1 MPWYVRKGIKILVG
15 NRMTHNPIT
24 IGPDVSIAEAMESMK
39 EKKVHRFPVVNKK
52 NKLIGIVTYRDIIHA
67 TPSSATSLSMWEISY
82 LLAKVKVKEVMS
94 KNIIFATEDMPIE
107 EAALRLSDNAIG
119 GLPVLR
125 DEKLIGIITESDL
138 FRIFL
143 EIFGAR
149 RKGIR
154 LTVMV
159 PYVKGSMARLTSA
172 ITDVGGLIIAFD
184 TFEGNDSS
192 NWGATIKVNEVR
204 KELLLEAIKPHVL
217 EVTDVREDA

>member
-1 MPWYVRKGIKILVG
+1 MLVG

-217 EVTDVREDA
+217 EITDVREDA

>member
-1 MPWYVRKGIKILVG
+1 MLVG

>member
-1 MPWYVRKGIKILVG
+1 
-15 NRMTHNPIT
+15 
-24 IGPDVSIAEAMESMK
+24 
-39 EKKVHRFPVVNKK
+39 
-52 NKLIGIVTYRDIIHA
+52 LIGIITYRDIIHA
-67 TPSSATSLSMWEISY
+67 TPSSATSLSMWKISY
-82 LLAKVKVKEVMS
+82 LLAEIKVKEVMS
-94 KNIIFATEDMPIE
+94 KNIISATEDMPIE
-107 EAALRLSDNAIG
+107 EAALRMSDNAIG

-125 DEKLIGIITESDL
+125 DAKLIGIITESDL
-138 FRIFL
+138 FRVFL

-159 PYVKGSMARLTSA
+159 SSVKGSMARLTSA
-172 ITDVGGLIIAFD
+172 ITNVGGLIIAFD

-217 EVTDVREDA
+217 EITDVREDA

>member
-1 MPWYVRKGIKILVG
+1 MLVG

-52 NKLIGIVTYRDIIHA
+52 NKLIGIITYRDIIHA